1 MDIQLHEKYKKVL
14 FPRDSELMDM
24 YIEIREQDA
33 AMMKV
38 FRYIGKQ
45 QSQAGTAQESGLTI
59 NDLIENIQ
67 VDRLV
72 KKQKNS
78 RKFKY
83 EQALTNL
90 HRKTAE
96 RIIDK
101 LNVMSLIYYK
111 SVKPY
116 KFIFLTERG
125 KQLLVRI
132 IELKTKQ
139 KEMNMNG

>member
-1 MDIQLHEKYKKVL
+1 
-14 FPRDSELMDM
+14 M
-24 YIEIREQDA
+24 YIEIMEQDA

-38 FRYIGKQ
+38 FRYIGRQ
-45 QSQAGTAQESGLTI
+45 QSQAGNTQEPTGVTI
-59 NDLIENIQ
+59 NDLVENIQ

-72 KKQKNS
+72 KKQKNT
-78 RKFKY
+78 RNFKY

-101 LNVMSLIYYK
+101 LNVMALIYYK
-111 SVKPY
+111 PVKPY
-116 KFIFLTERG
+116 KFIYLTERG

-139 KEMNMNG
+139 KEMNVNG